1 MRNYQKKYFRGP
13 SIAYFLFK
21 STRCTWKMHF
31 EDEPKERGRKSE
43 GGKRRKFRELA
54 KKNKVLI
61 FFLWNS
67 RYDKLLCIFSSSK
80 FLLASFHNFFFMIQR
95 IYKYYLH
102 DSLDFSCRK
111 LVRFFLWFFHRQ
123 QHLEKSD
130 FLRFDGRLLGWHDEN
145 LSLVSRPLLGR
156 VRKVVKIA
164 FNRLLIVQEFLLH
177 KSFLCAAFD
186 DLFNMKFHLSWLS
199 RV

>member
-61 FFLWNS
+61 FFSWILDTINFCVFFPHPS
-67 RYDKLLCIFSSSK
+67 FCLHRFTIFSLWFNVFTSTIYTIHWI
-80 FLLASFHNFFFMIQR
+80 FLAENLF
-95 IYKYYLH
+95 
-102 DSLDFSCRK
+102 D
-111 LVRFFLWFFHRQ
+111 FLWFFHRQ

-130 FLRFDGRLLGWHDEN
+130 FLRFDGWLLGLHDEN